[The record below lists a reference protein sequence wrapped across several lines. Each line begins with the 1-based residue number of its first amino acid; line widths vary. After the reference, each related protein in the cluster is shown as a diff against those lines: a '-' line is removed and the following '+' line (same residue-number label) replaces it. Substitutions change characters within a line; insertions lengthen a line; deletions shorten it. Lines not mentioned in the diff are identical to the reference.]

1 MRKLVTI
8 RQISNLEP
16 IPDATAI
23 EVATVDGWKIVVK
36 KGEFSIGDICV
47 YFEIDSFLPIR
58 PEFEFLRARSLKRM
72 AGQDGFRLKTIRLRG
87 QVSQGLLLPLSIL
100 GAAHET
106 FAINADSIGADVTEQ
121 LGVQKY
127 DPPVPAELAGMAKG
141 NFPSSIP
148 KTDQERVQN
157 LSSELPTYKQQLW
170 EVTEKLEGSSM
181 TCYMIDG
188 EFGVCSRNLDLK
200 RSDSNT
206 FWKVAIS
213 DDLEAKLLS
222 LEKNIAFQG
231 ELVGEGIQ
239 GNIYRI
245 KSHKFYCFDIIDI
258 DKSTY
263 YTPDERRMTCKQLG
277 INHVPVLHFDFDL
290 SGESMQRIIDMADGT
305 SVLCDTK
312 REGIVFKSVSSTA
325 SFKAI
330 SNRYLL
336 GTTD

>member
-8 RQISNLEP
+8 RQIANIEP
-16 IPDATAI
+16 IVGADAI

-36 KGEFSIGDICV
+36 KDEFAVGDICV
-47 YFEIDSFLPIR
+47 YFEIDSFLPVR

-87 QVSQGLLLPLSIL
+87 QVSQGLLLPVSIL
-100 GAAHET
+100 GESHET
-106 FAINADSIGADVTEQ
+106 FAINEDSIGADVTEQ

-141 NFPSSIP
+141 NFPSGIP

-157 LSSELPTYKQQLW
+157 LSAELPTYKQQLW
-170 EVTEKLEGSSM
+170 EVSEKLEGSSM
-181 TCYMIDG
+181 TCYVTDG

-200 RSDSNT
+200 RSDTNT

-213 DDLEAKLLS
+213 DDLESKLSS
-222 LEKNIAFQG
+222 LGKNIAFQG
-231 ELVGEGIQ
+231 ELVGEGVQ
-239 GNIYRI
+239 GNIYKI

-258 DKSTY
+258 DNSRY
-263 YTPDERRMTCKQLG
+263 YSPAERRSTCERLG
-277 INHVPVLHFDFDL
+277 IDHVPVLHTEFDI
-290 SGESMQRIIDMADGT
+290 SGQTMQSIIDMADGVST
-305 SVLCDTK
+305 LANTK
-312 REGIVFKSVSSTA
+312 REGIVFKSTSTEA
-325 SFKAI
+325 SFKSI

-336 GTTD
+336 GAAD